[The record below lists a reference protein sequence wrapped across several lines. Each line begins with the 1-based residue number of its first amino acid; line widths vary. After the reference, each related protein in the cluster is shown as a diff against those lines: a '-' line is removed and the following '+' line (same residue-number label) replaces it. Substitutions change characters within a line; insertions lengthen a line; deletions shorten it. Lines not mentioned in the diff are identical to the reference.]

1 MIHDSITTE
10 IRAIRHAL
18 AEKFGN
24 DISRIGDDL
33 RRQQS
38 ESGRTYI
45 RLPRRQPR
53 ARAVTNQPM
62 HGSGEVNPIQM
73 ESPSSPPHDR

>member
-1 MIHDSITTE
+1 MIHDSITSE

-18 AEKFGN
+18 AEKFDN
-24 DISRIGDDL
+24 DISRIGDDI

-38 ESGRTYI
+38 ESGRTYV

-53 ARAVTNQPM
+53 THAVTNKPI
-62 HGSGEVNPIQM
+62 HGSGEVDRFQM
-73 ESPSSPPHDR
+73 ESPFSPPRDR